1 MKKLLP
7 LFLLFFISVQ
17 GQVKDLAELS
27 SGKYLD
33 SRIVYNDDG
42 DDVYGYL
49 LLYENDR
56 KSKAVYELEYV
67 LLDKNLNK
75 LTSGTFV
82 QNRFSFIVKL
92 NIGFSFVRKIG
103 NKLVI
108 GIQDSSNNSMMGPI
122 SAFNHRFR
130 ELDLETFK
138 LSNQFTMKDNRKTV
152 ESETADSKVTY
163 DDVQKNNALQPVGRS
178 NFLLF
183 DLSTVSGA
191 YAGESFA
198 QKVARDT
205 KSFKVFDKEF
215 NEIWNYKFNDDG
227 TKAFDMFEYYS
238 SNGNDMIMVRY
249 NFEKIGKYLETYY
262 DVFDLTSGLKKFS
275 IKQSDGSTLN
285 QVQTIKYEKDK
296 LIIYSLMNYMTK
308 KQVYD
313 NSKVLGVVQITYD
326 RSTGAKLSEEKFFWR
341 YLDEHLKISEEG
353 EIKSYGY
360 LQFLNFRLLNNGHTT
375 AIAEGYNPSN
385 NSRILDMFVMEFDQ
399 NMKLVYY
406 KKVDKTK
413 NMSNIAAWGP
423 ILQNSG
429 AFDYLYSQKL
439 EGDNYAYFYTDNEK
453 NSTRNP
459 KWILGVITQVDG
471 KYSYEKIPMTTEKGQ
486 IYPVKAKNGYI
497 LLREVSDKKSTI
509 RLEKINY

>member
-7 LFLLFFISVQ
+7 LFLLFFICTNA
-17 GQVKDLAELS
+17 QVKDLGELS

-82 QNRFSFIVKL
+82 QNRFSSIIKIS
-92 NIGFSFVRKIG
+92 IGFSFVRKTG

-108 GIQDSSNNSMMGPI
+108 GIQDSTNSSMMG
-122 SAFNHRFR
+122 AVAEFNHRFR
-130 ELDLETFK
+130 ELDLESYTI
-138 LSNQFTMKDNRKTV
+138 SDQFTMKDNRKTV
-152 ESETADSKVTY
+152 QNESADSKVTW
-163 DDVQKNNALQPVGRS
+163 DDLQDNVEMQPIGS
-178 NFLLF
+178 KNFLLF
-183 DLSTVSGA
+183 DQTEVSGA
-191 YAGESFA
+191 YSGEYFE
-198 QKVARDT
+198 QKVARDIH
-205 KSFKVFDKEF
+205 SFKVLDKDF
-215 NEIWNYKFNDDG
+215 NEVWQYKFNDTG

-238 SNGNDMIMVRY
+238 SEGNDMILQRTNY
-249 NFEKIGKYLETYY
+249 EKVGKYLETYY
-262 DVFDLTSGLKKFS
+262 DVFDLTTGVRRFS
-275 IKQSDGSTLN
+275 IEQSDGETLN
-285 QVQTIKYEKDK
+285 NVQTIKYEADK
-296 LIIYSLMNYMTK
+296 LVVYSLLNKMNK
-308 KQVYD
+308 KNMFYFFEVTGIA
-313 NSKVLGVVQITYD
+313 KITYD
-326 RSTGAKLSEEKFFWR
+326 RTTGKKLSEEKFLWEGFADN
-341 YLDEHLKISEEG
+341 LIIDEYGKI
-353 EIKSYGY
+353 KFYGY
-360 LQFLNFRLLNNGHTT
+360 LQFLNFRLSQNGHTT
-375 AIAEGYNPSN
+375 AIAEGYHPSN
-385 NSRILDMFVMEFDQ
+385 NSRILDLFVMEFDA

-413 NMSNIAAWGP
+413 NESNIAAWGP
-423 ILQNSG
+423 TLKYYG

-453 NSTRNP
+453 KSTRNP

-471 KYSYEKIPMTTEKGQ
+471 NYNYEKIPMTTEKGQ

-497 LLREVSDKKSTI
+497 LLREVADKKSTI